1 MLTISNEE
9 EYSKAMS
16 LRDNLMFF
24 DEGTTRSWF
33 KVFFEIE
40 CSVFVGEREVG
51 DEFDWEKGFGGW
63 DVTVLMTLNTLF

>member
-1 MLTISNEE
+1 
-9 EYSKAMS
+9 
-16 LRDNLMFF
+16 MFF